1 METSRIFVIDIKMFW
16 NTNIYF
22 RKLEIFVKFC
32 IKEENTYFSI
42 FIPYFLVRYAKYLKS
57 FILIKFSII
66 KIVI

>member
-22 RKLEIFVKFC
+22 RKLAIFVIFC
-32 IKEENTYFSI
+32 IKEENKYFSI

-57 FILIKFSII
+57 SILIKFSII